1 MSVIEYNMRIFVCLS
16 VGSFRALYQE
26 VVIQICF
33 LKLLLRYVYIYIF
46 FISEKRGNRISC
58 SRTSPKS
65 TRWPF
70 YGSITERNRS
80 KQSVLWWTG
89 VMKCQIIS
97 ASCSVAKNYSYNL
110 PIICFLVILSFLW
123 GLHIKLA
130 CNNFESYFL
139 RLGSSKINA
148 TAIGIFCVKNL
159 CFNGL
164 MSICQSI

>member
-1 MSVIEYNMRIFVCLS
+1 MSIYYFFFYIWEARKPDLLFADVAQVDK
-16 VGSFRALYQE
+16 VT
-26 VVIQICF
+26 F
-33 LKLLLRYVYIYIF
+33 LRFDHRKKPI
-46 FISEKRGNRISC
+46 
-58 SRTSPKS
+58 
-65 TRWPF
+65 
-70 YGSITERNRS
+70 RS